1 MDVLIPIIAIISIFF
16 VPITG
21 LMLILVSRYA
31 RTPRVEPLSQALRD
45 SRQPDAAS
53 LIQIQAL
60 TDQVEALSDEVRRL
74 QEFREFDRKLL
85 GGTPVVGAGRE
96 ADEA

>member
-1 MDVLIPIIAIISIFF
+1 MDVLIPIIAIISLFF

-31 RTPRVEPLSQALRD
+31 LTPMVETLSAALRD

-60 TDQVEALSDEVRRL
+60 SDQLDELSDEVRRL
-74 QEFREFDRKLL
+74 KGGHDFDRQLL
-85 GGTPVVGAGRE
+85 DSGSGAGSGRE
-96 ADEA
+96 V

>member
-21 LMLILVSRYA
+21 LMLILVSRFA
-31 RTPRVEPLSQALRD
+31 LKPMVETLSAALRD

-60 TDQVEALSDEVRRL
+60 TEQIDDLTEEVRRL
-74 QEFREFDRKLL
+74 QTAHDFDRQLL
-85 GGTPVVGAGRE
+85 ASGSEEGRTRR
-96 ADEA
+96 D